1 MAVIGDDGE
10 DLSTLAKLRRAADP
24 LSTLKDLY
32 TAYQGMNPDEPDPN
46 RITPKTILTAS
57 DIGSDPEVLA
67 ARRQIA
73 DAQASGL
80 IDSVS
85 GGVGPAMG
93 ITKKTP
99 GGFLHL
105 LEEGENTIGK
115 IRNSAKKEL
124 GLESLSAKPIQS
136 ERFSVRPSE
145 KGYQVFD
152 NLHQETVIYDT
163 GKNHAKEV
171 AAEWNETPEKSSFSN
186 EGLSRIT
193 PTAEADV
200 LSNKTLLNRFPTKT
214 DINLRISKIDELL
227 NGLEPSGSN
236 YDLAAYQDLSNEKRS
251 LKKLASENLP
261 AHSPEDDEA
270 ARALFESD
278 KKENVDKILQYKELP
293 LGKRALKG
301 FEDRVDE
308 IGEMLNNPR
317 HVGYKRDPNTREF
330 LQAELDAIIEVL
342 TSSERKA
349 RIKESGLKVVK

>member
-1 MAVIGDDGE
+1 MENED
-10 DLSTLAKLRRAADP
+10 DLSTLARLRRAADP

-57 DIGSDPEVLA
+57 DIGSDPDVLA

-145 KGYQVFD
+145 NGYQVFD
-152 NLHQETVIYDT
+152 NLHQERVVYDT
-163 GKNHAKEV
+163 GKNHAKEI
-171 AAEWNETPEKSSFSN
+171 AAEWNETPGKSSFSN
-186 EGLSRIT
+186 KGLSRII

-227 NGLEPSGSN
+227 NELEPSGSN

-251 LKKLASENLP
+251 LKKLLSQAPSASV
-261 AHSPEDDEA
+261 PEKLTKT
-270 ARALFESD
+270 ALE
-278 KKENVDKILQYKELP
+278 K
-293 LGKRALKG
+293 ALSIR
-301 FEDRVDE
+301 DRVLTRGELQLLENRLDE
-308 IGEMLNNPR
+308 LSIDAENYPEVADLGAEE
-317 HVGYKRDPNTREF
+317 TRK
-330 LQAELDAIIEVL
+330 IIQTIEA
-342 TSSERKA
+342 SMKKA
-349 RIKESGLKVVK
+349 KIKESGLKVVK